1 MNNFSPSTD
10 TSVGTKRFTAQEV
23 QLAYTLMAV
32 EYMKTIKGLNPN
44 HQLVDKAVKLKALGF
59 TNSKEVGDAITSEE
73 DLKVLKCYSFLQ
85 AKISEYNQIALD
97 AMRAKN
103 LFSFVKRA
111 REVFGESTLLVG
123 SKQFDDVCKK
133 YKLVKGLLKQYTGV
147 IPDRNIRE
155 ILEVKRKLNGEGPMF
170 SDLGLEYAN
179 GAYYYV
185 TGINY
190 GYSDSETML
199 NNLKKYIES
208 HNHIVIGPDTEGTL
222 RLSSIINK
230 NPGLP
235 ADVKAFSYPNIVSFD
250 AVKIGRNELFVA
262 CPPSQLNNPEVTI
275 TKKAVDPIVYQPC
288 AYGILIHSMWG
299 EESEDKVFE
308 EYKRINNLML

>member
-1 MNNFSPSTD
+1 MVDVPVMTIQPNIAMALALCMEEYLRSVSK
-10 TSVGTKRFTAQEV
+10 TSVDIPNID
-23 QLAYTLMAV
+23 TLV
-32 EYMKTIKGLNPN
+32 REYNT
-44 HQLVDKAVKLKALGF
+44 LVDAGLGS
-59 TNSKEVGDAITSEE
+59 SKNAR
-73 DLKVLKCYSFLQ
+73 LLQ

-111 REVFGESTLLVG
+111 REVFGENTLLVG
-123 SKQFDDVCKK
+123 SKQFDDVCKE
-133 YKLVKGLLKQYTGV
+133 YKLVKGLLKQYTGM

-170 SDLGLEYAN
+170 SDLGLE
-179 GAYYYV
+179 
-185 TGINY
+185 
-190 GYSDSETML
+190 
-199 NNLKKYIES
+199 
-208 HNHIVIGPDTEGTL
+208 
-222 RLSSIINK
+222 SSIINK

-235 ADVKAFSYPNIVSFD
+235 ADVEAFSYPNIVSFD
-250 AVKIGRNELFVA
+250 AVKISKNELFVA
-262 CPPSQLNNPEVTI
+262 CPPGQLNNPEVTI

>member
-1 MNNFSPSTD
+1 MFRFLKRNDSEVITPEVVDVPVTTIQSNIAMALALCMEEYLRSVSK
-10 TSVGTKRFTAQEV
+10 TSVDIPNRD
-23 QLAYTLMAV
+23 TLV
-32 EYMKTIKGLNPN
+32 REYNT
-44 HQLVDKAVKLKALGF
+44 LVDAGLGS
-59 TNSKEVGDAITSEE
+59 SKNAR
-73 DLKVLKCYSFLQ
+73 LLQ

-111 REVFGESTLLVG
+111 REVFGKSTLLVG

-155 ILEVKRKLNGEGPMF
+155 ILEVKRNNEGPMF

-250 AVKIGRNELFVA
+250 SVKISKNELFVA

>member
-1 MNNFSPSTD
+1 MFRFLKRNDSEVITPEVVDVPVMTIQSNIAMALALCMEEYLRSVSK
-10 TSVGTKRFTAQEV
+10 TSVDIPNRD
-23 QLAYTLMAV
+23 TLV
-32 EYMKTIKGLNPN
+32 REYNT
-44 HQLVDKAVKLKALGF
+44 LVDARL
-59 TNSKEVGDAITSEE
+59 
-73 DLKVLKCYSFLQ
+73 LQ

-208 HNHIVIGPDTEGTL
+208 H
-222 RLSSIINK
+222 
-230 NPGLP
+230 
-235 ADVKAFSYPNIVSFD
+235 SYWP
-250 AVKIGRNELFVA
+250 
-262 CPPSQLNNPEVTI
+262 
-275 TKKAVDPIVYQPC
+275 
-288 AYGILIHSMWG
+288 
-299 EESEDKVFE
+299 
-308 EYKRINNLML
+308 

>member
-1 MNNFSPSTD
+1 M
-10 TSVGTKRFTAQEV
+10 
-23 QLAYTLMAV
+23 LM
-32 EYMKTIKGLNPN
+32 
-44 HQLVDKAVKLKALGF
+44 
-59 TNSKEVGDAITSEE
+59 
-73 DLKVLKCYSFLQ
+73 
-85 AKISEYNQIALD
+85 
-97 AMRAKN
+97 
-103 LFSFVKRA
+103 
-111 REVFGESTLLVG
+111 
-123 SKQFDDVCKK
+123 
-133 YKLVKGLLKQYTGV
+133 
-147 IPDRNIRE
+147 
-155 ILEVKRKLNGEGPMF
+155 
-170 SDLGLEYAN
+170 

-208 HNHIVIGPDTEGTL
+208 HNHIVIGPDIEGTL

-230 NPGLP
+230 
-235 ADVKAFSYPNIVSFD
+235 
-250 AVKIGRNELFVA
+250 
-262 CPPSQLNNPEVTI
+262 NPEVTI

>member
-1 MNNFSPSTD
+1 MFRFLKRNDSEVITPEVVDVPVMTIQSNIAMALALCMEEYLRSVSK
-10 TSVGTKRFTAQEV
+10 TSVDIPNRD
-23 QLAYTLMAV
+23 TLV
-32 EYMKTIKGLNPN
+32 REYNT
-44 HQLVDKAVKLKALGF
+44 LVDAGLGS
-59 TNSKEVGDAITSEE
+59 SKNAR
-73 DLKVLKCYSFLQ
+73 LLQ

-111 REVFGESTLLVG
+111 R
-123 SKQFDDVCKK
+123 
-133 YKLVKGLLKQYTGV
+133 
-147 IPDRNIRE
+147 RE

-208 HNHIVIGPDTEGTL
+208 H
-222 RLSSIINK
+222 
-230 NPGLP
+230 
-235 ADVKAFSYPNIVSFD
+235 SYWP
-250 AVKIGRNELFVA
+250 
-262 CPPSQLNNPEVTI
+262 
-275 TKKAVDPIVYQPC
+275 
-288 AYGILIHSMWG
+288 
-299 EESEDKVFE
+299 
-308 EYKRINNLML
+308 

>member
-1 MNNFSPSTD
+1 MFRFLKRNDSEVITPEVVDVPVTTIQSNIAMALALCMEEYLRSVSK
-10 TSVGTKRFTAQEV
+10 TSVDIPNRD
-23 QLAYTLMAV
+23 TLV
-32 EYMKTIKGLNPN
+32 REYNT
-44 HQLVDKAVKLKALGF
+44 LVDAG
-59 TNSKEVGDAITSEE
+59 
-73 DLKVLKCYSFLQ
+73 Q

-208 HNHIVIGPDTEGTL
+208 
-222 RLSSIINK
+222 R
-230 NPGLP
+230 
-235 ADVKAFSYPNIVSFD
+235 
-250 AVKIGRNELFVA
+250 
-262 CPPSQLNNPEVTI
+262 PS
-275 TKKAVDPIVYQPC
+275 C
-288 AYGILIHSMWG
+288 
-299 EESEDKVFE
+299 
-308 EYKRINNLML
+308 

>member
-1 MNNFSPSTD
+1 MFRFLKRNDSEVITPEVVDMPVVTVQSNIAMALALCMEEYLRSVSKTPVDIPGRD
-10 TSVGTKRFTAQEV
+10 TLVR
-23 QLAYTLMAV
+23 
-32 EYMKTIKGLNPN
+32 EYNT
-44 HQLVDKAVKLKALGF
+44 LVDAGLGS
-59 TNSKEVGDAITSEE
+59 SKNAR
-73 DLKVLKCYSFLQ
+73 LLQ

-155 ILEVKRKLNGEGPMF
+155 IIKVKRKFNGEGPMF
-170 SDLGLEYAN
+170 SDLGLECTN

-190 GYSDSETML
+190 GYNDSETML

-208 HNHIVIGPDTEGTL
+208 Y
-222 RLSSIINK
+222 SCWS
-230 NPGLP
+230 
-235 ADVKAFSYPNIVSFD
+235 
-250 AVKIGRNELFVA
+250 
-262 CPPSQLNNPEVTI
+262 
-275 TKKAVDPIVYQPC
+275 
-288 AYGILIHSMWG
+288 
-299 EESEDKVFE
+299 
-308 EYKRINNLML
+308 

>member
-1 MNNFSPSTD
+1 MFRFLKRNDSEVITPEVVDVPVMTIQSNIAMALALCMEEYLRSVSK
-10 TSVGTKRFTAQEV
+10 TSVDIPNRD
-23 QLAYTLMAV
+23 TLV
-32 EYMKTIKGLNPN
+32 REYNT
-44 HQLVDKAVKLKALGF
+44 LVDAGLG
-59 TNSKEVGDAITSEE
+59 S
-73 DLKVLKCYSFLQ
+73 
-85 AKISEYNQIALD
+85 
-97 AMRAKN
+97 
-103 LFSFVKRA
+103 
-111 REVFGESTLLVG
+111 
-123 SKQFDDVCKK
+123 
-133 YKLVKGLLKQYTGV
+133 
-147 IPDRNIRE
+147 
-155 ILEVKRKLNGEGPMF
+155 LEVKRKLNGEGPMF

-208 HNHIVIGPDTEGTL
+208 HNHIVIGPDIEGTL

>member
-1 MNNFSPSTD
+1 MFRFLKRNDSEVITPEVVDVPVMTIQSNIAMALALCMEEYLRSVSK
-10 TSVGTKRFTAQEV
+10 TSVDVPDRS
-23 QLAYTLMAV
+23 TLV
-32 EYMKTIKGLNPN
+32 SEYNM
-44 HQLVDKAVKLKALGF
+44 LVDAGLSNTKNARL
-59 TNSKEVGDAITSEE
+59 
-73 DLKVLKCYSFLQ
+73 LQ
-85 AKISEYNQIALD
+85 AKISEYNQIAID

-103 LFSFVKRA
+103 LFNFVKRA

-123 SKQFDDVCKK
+123 SKQFDEVCKK
-133 YKLVKGLLKQYTGV
+133 YKLAKGILKQYTGI

-170 SDLGLEYAN
+170 SDLGLGYN
-179 GAYYYV
+179 KGVYYYI

-190 GYSDSETML
+190 GYSDSEDML

-208 HNHIVIGPDTEGTL
+208 HNHIIAGHDVGNREL
-222 RLSSIINK
+222 RLSNIIGM

-235 ADVKAFSYPNIVSFD
+235 TNVEAFSYPNIVSFD
-250 AVKIGRNELFVA
+250 AIRVDRNELFVA
-262 CPPSQLNNPEVTI
+262 CPPSQLNNPEVVI

-288 AYGILIHSMWG
+288 AYGILVHSMWG